1 MKIKSPGK
9 DNVSDIL
16 NMIVEFTNRREK
28 QLSENIINVNT
39 KGYKPQDLDVSGF
52 TYLMS
57 LALSEHL
64 VSERLVLQDSTTVKF
79 GSNGT
84 FQAVP
89 QIDVKSNQLLSS
101 NKKQYLKAQ
110 LKKMAEN
117 IINRKSA
124 VQMIEQKSNNGTRLN
139 A

>member
-9 DNVSDIL
+9 DNVNDIL

-39 KGYKPQDLDVSGF
+39 EGYKPQDLDVSGF

-64 VSERLVLQDSTTVKF
+64 LSERLVLQDSSTVKF

-84 FQAVP
+84 FEAVP
-89 QIDVKSNQLLSS
+89 QIDDKSTELLFS

-124 VQMIEQKSNNGTRLN
+124 VQMIEQKSNNSSRLN